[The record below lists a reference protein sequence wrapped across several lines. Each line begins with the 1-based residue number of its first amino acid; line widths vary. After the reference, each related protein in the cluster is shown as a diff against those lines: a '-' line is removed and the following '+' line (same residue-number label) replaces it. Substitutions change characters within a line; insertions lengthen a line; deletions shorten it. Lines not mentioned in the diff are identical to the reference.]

1 MSTFLHKKEF
11 VIVALIAAVCAVWIL
26 VLRRPKHHVTVQ
38 VVHGQEVVR
47 EFSPEEDALYHIDG
61 DCGGLD
67 VEVKGGR
74 WHVINEQ
81 CPNHICAHTGWASP
95 EDMIVITCMPNDI
108 VIQVSEYTY
117 ETR

>member
-1 MSTFLHKKEF
+1 MKTLLQKKEMI
-11 VIVALIAAVCAVWIL
+11 IVALIAALCAVWIL
-26 VLRRPKHHVTVQ
+26 VLRRPKSHVTVQ
-38 VVHGQEVVR
+38 IVHGQEVIR
-47 EFSPEEDALYHIDG
+47 EFDPAEDAIYHVDG

-74 WHVINEQ
+74 WHVIREQ
-81 CPNHICAHTGWASP
+81 CPNHICANTGWASP
-95 EDMIVITCMPNDI
+95 EDMIVITCMPNNI

>member
-1 MSTFLHKKEF
+1 MQKRS
-11 VIVALIAAVCAVWIL
+11 L
-26 VLRRPKHHVTVQ
+26 VLYRSAQFRGGDVLRA
-38 VVHGQEVVR
+38 GGGG
-47 EFSPEEDALYHIDG
+47 DAGVGDG

-74 WHVINEQ
+74 WHVIHEQ
-81 CPNHICAHTGWASP
+81 CPNHICANTGWASP
-95 EDMIVITCMPNDI
+95 EDMIVITCMPNNI